1 MPVLP
6 DIGGPPAAA
15 EDGGELGAQSPLA
28 GRPGL
33 LGQPHLHPW
42 LQHRHDAGVTQE
54 CPDLPPAHAAA
65 VWWAQA
71 HRPPWRCGLRAQ
83 VLPDPAAV
91 LPG

>member
-42 LQHRHDAGVTQE
+42 LQHHHDAGVTQE

-65 VWWAQA
+65 LSGGP
-71 HRPPWRCGLRAQ
+71 RPTDPLEVQSQGPSP
-83 VLPDPAAV
+83 PDPAAV